1 MTLDRRASSLRSLDI
16 KLGMLLAGGTGGS
29 AVTLAILAKIY
40 KMLVTV
46 RNTRV
51 RYIQWLTEYRTKI
64 RQYNNKPCGKLG

>member
-1 MTLDRRASSLRSLDI
+1 
-16 KLGMLLAGGTGGS
+16 MLLAGGTGGS
-29 AVTLAILAKIY
+29 AVLTLAILAKIY